1 MSDFFE
7 VFAYNI
13 IPIFLVAAM
22 GYGLRAGLNVNK
34 KALSSA
40 SFYVLTPALLFV
52 TLVNSG
58 LPGDE
63 LIRLSVFTIAVTLV
77 MGLIGLIMGWL
88 LKLPRVE
95 MAALLLV
102 VMFVNGGNY
111 GLTLNELRYGSEG
124 LARAS
129 VYFIV
134 GTMILFTL
142 GIFIASMGKTS
153 WKASLLRLF
162 RLPAFYAVVLG
173 IIVYG
178 LDFTVPRPIMR
189 SFEVAGAGAIPVM
202 LLVLGMQ
209 IADLKSLDRIRLA
222 LPASLV
228 RLLIAPVIA
237 VLIAG
242 LLNLE
247 GLARS
252 TSIIE
257 ASMPTAVITI
267 IIATEFELRP
277 AFVTSA
283 VVLSTLLSAIT
294 LPAVISLLGL

>member
-1 MSDFFE
+1 VGDFID

-13 IPIFLVAAM
+13 VPIFLVAAM
-22 GYGLRAGLNVNK
+22 GYGLRAGLKVDK
-34 KALSSA
+34 KALSTA
-40 SFYVLTPALLFV
+40 AFYALTPALLFT
-52 TLVNSG
+52 TLVKSG
-58 LPGDE
+58 LPGSE
-63 LIRLSVFTIAVTLV
+63 LLQLSIFAVIVTLL
-77 MGLIGLIMGWL
+77 MGLVALILGLLMR
-88 LKLPRVE
+88 LPRVE

-111 GLTLNELRYGSEG
+111 GLTINELRYGSEG

-129 VYFIV
+129 VYFVV

-142 GIFIASMGKTS
+142 GIFIASMGRTS
-153 WKASLLRLF
+153 WKDSLLRLF

-173 IIVYG
+173 VLVYS
-178 LDFTVPRPIMR
+178 LDISVPVPIMR
-189 SFEVAGAGAIPVM
+189 TFEVAGAGAIPVM

-228 RLLIAPVIA
+228 RLLVAPVIA

-242 LLNLE
+242 LLNLS

-257 ASMPTAVITI
+257 ASMPTAVITT
-267 IIATEFELRP
+267 IIATEFDLRP
-277 AFVTSA
+277 SFVTST